1 MTQCRAAARAKRAQ
15 DQHSC
20 FQATATY
27 SVVRAH
33 NLLWCGGDTGLEG
46 RQEGLMEILLAHF
59 SVEVVPGV
67 TVRSFQRV

>member
-1 MTQCRAAARAKRAQ
+1 MQSGRTRQEGTGPAL
-15 DQHSC
+15 C